1 MLQIDMMFL
10 LNDYLI
16 YVWRRETRIFFF
28 QHLRIETK
36 TKIQTNALLVLAQKL
51 SKCKNSYI
59 NICEKI
65 ICCCY
70 TVIEFAKKNVVQ
82 INHTLYSLN
91 MFIVIKSSLKIH
103 TTLNKSN
110 DLLFKIR
117 VRVTEKQIQKLNNN
131 S

>member
-1 MLQIDMMFL
+1 MF
-10 LNDYLI
+10 D
-16 YVWRRETRIFFF
+16 VEKQEFFFF

-36 TKIQTNALLVLAQKL
+36 TKIQTNALLVFAQKL

-70 TVIEFAKKNVVQ
+70 TVVEFAKKNAVQ